1 MKDSRFLLGQLY
13 VIMIINIAVKV
24 LFSFEL
30 WFEYLRIFT
39 FMPDLHPPDNSYF
52 WHLPYILPYVPSQLN
67 DVLFVGDCSLHILF
81 QYNIA
86 QLVQAEAFLFLQAFS
101 DFCRD
106 VFFLVIVQFCSF
118 IIFLWQIEGEN
129 GPLLNLIVSKLF
141 WSGICLSISRSR
153 YFVGYRFLWH
163 ISYIPSPQK

>member
-1 MKDSRFLLGQLY
+1 
-13 VIMIINIAVKV
+13 
-24 LFSFEL
+24 
-30 WFEYLRIFT
+30 
-39 FMPDLHPPDNSYF
+39 MPDLHPPDNSYF

-106 VFFLVIVQFCSF
+106 VFFLVIVIRYFVTAITMAGRKSF
-118 IIFLWQIEGEN
+118 VIFLWQIEGEN

-141 WSGICLSISRSR
+141 
-153 YFVGYRFLWH
+153 
-163 ISYIPSPQK
+163 